1 MKENHLGSSAKKP
14 VYGCGIDHGDTIFS
28 NFKVSNYSYE
38 NLQQILWGLENLNL
52 RKPIF
57 WAEIMA
63 KLRHVGLGPEMVSNL
78 G

>member
-14 VYGCGIDHGDTIFS
+14 VYGCGIDHGDTIW
-28 NFKVSNYSYE
+28 VSNYSYE

-52 RKPIF
+52 RKPVF

-63 KLRHVGLGPEMVSNL
+63 KLRHVGLSPEMVSNL